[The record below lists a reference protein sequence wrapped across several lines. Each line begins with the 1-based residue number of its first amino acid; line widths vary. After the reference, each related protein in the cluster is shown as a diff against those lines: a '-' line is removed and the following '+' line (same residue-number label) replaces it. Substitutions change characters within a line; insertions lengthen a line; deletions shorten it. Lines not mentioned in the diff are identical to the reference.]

1 MPAKKQAVV
10 LIHGIGEQVPMDTL
24 RGFVRAV
31 WTTDGT
37 LHDPAK
43 TSQIWSKPD
52 EVSQN
57 YELRRLTTD
66 YDVKGKRTDFFEL
79 YWADL
84 MEGTEVRHIT
94 AWLKLLLL
102 RSPAKVPVQLRGL
115 WWTIAVLTVAV
126 PAGFLL
132 WKLGYVPISGKVAS
146 VLGGIGAGLWL
157 VASGFLVNVAGDA
170 ARYLHVAPGN
180 IARRRV
186 IREAGIQL
194 LDRLHQNGDYDRIIM
209 VGHSLGSVV
218 GYDILTHLWPRYN
231 TGHAGKGGSGAPDPL
246 ELLAAQPGLTP
257 QQYQQEQAAYAQRL
271 RQSGNK
277 WLVTDFVTAGSP
289 LAHASF
295 LMTRKA
301 DEFAVKKTEREL
313 PACPPVLEGVNG
325 QQRFCYP
332 RGGDWVPNH
341 AAVFSATRWTNLYF
355 PCVATIRG
363 DVIGGPV
370 RPMFG
375 QGVEDVRVRTTIKR
389 GFLTHTDYWSF
400 PKGWTEQQPAPS
412 HIKALRDALRLLG

>member
-24 RGFVRAV
+24 RRFVSAV
-31 WTTDGT
+31 WSTDSS

-43 TSQIWSKPD
+43 SSQIWSKPD

-66 YDVKGKRTDFFEL
+66 YDIKGRRTDFFEL

-84 MEGTEVRHIT
+84 MEGTEVKHVT

-102 RSPAKVPVQLRGL
+102 RSPAKVPAQLRGL
-115 WWTIAVLTVAV
+115 WWTIAVLTVTV
-126 PAGFLL
+126 PTVFLL
-132 WKLGYVPISGKVAS
+132 WKLGHLPVSGKVVS
-146 VLGGIGAGLWL
+146 LLGGIGAGLWL
-157 VASGFLVNVAGDA
+157 VASGFLADVAGDA
-170 ARYLHVAPGN
+170 ARYLHVAPAN
-180 IARRRV
+180 IARRRA

-194 LDRLHQNGDYDRIIM
+194 LDRLHQSGDYDRIIL

-231 TGHAGKGGSGAPDPL
+231 TGHAGKGSSAAPDPL
-246 ELLAAQPGLTP
+246 ELLAARPDLTP
-257 QQYQQEQAAYAQRL
+257 RQYQQEQAAYAQRL
-271 RQSGNK
+271 RQAGNK
-277 WLVTDFVTAGSP
+277 WLVTDFITAGSP
-289 LAHASF
+289 LSHASF

-301 DEFAVKKTEREL
+301 EEFATKKTEREL
-313 PACPPVLEGVNG
+313 PACPPVLEAVDG

-341 AAVFSATRWTNLYF
+341 AAVFSVTRWTNLYF
-355 PCVATIRG
+355 PCTATVKG

-370 RPMFG
+370 KPMFG
-375 QGVEDVRVRTTIKR
+375 RGVEDVPVSTTIR
-389 GFLTHTDYWSF
+389 AGLFTHTDYWSF
-400 PKGWTEQQPAPS
+400 PKGWTDRQTAPA